1 MRGFHQGD
9 GTPASGIPRTQA
21 RPTMTTQLFA
31 IEPSLGSAPW
41 VLGFERI
48 LAAHPT
54 LVGRQCCRCH

>member
-1 MRGFHQGD
+1 
-9 GTPASGIPRTQA
+9 
-21 RPTMTTQLFA
+21 MTTQLFA